1 MLSNKEIICP
11 DNLLNV
17 AHKKKGV
24 KAGIVNAGKPL
35 PMQSVQ
41 DAVKENLIEPI
52 FIGDEK
58 EINKCA
64 QDLKWDISNYEII
77 HEPVENNTAM
87 IAAKLASE
95 QKIKIIVKGHIH
107 TDVLMKEVLKRE
119 YNLLGKTRLSHIWHM
134 TLGKED
140 KPLII
145 TDGALN
151 VLPNVKTKLH
161 ILKNVINFSNRIG
174 IERPKVAILSATEEV
189 LDSVPSSKEAEEL
202 TNLAKKENLNADVFG
217 PLAFDN
223 SISKKSAAIKG
234 IKNLVAGEAAGLGV
248 STDKSAATTKLGK
261 KGVLH
266 GSKTLLMQD
275 ENGQVTE
282 PYSISAGLDYPG
294 IGPLH
299 AHLFDSNR
307 GEYISVDDDE
317 AMNAGIELSRL
328 EGIIPA
334 IETAHAFSVFDK
346 LDMKGKVVVINLSG
360 RGDKDLETYIK
371 WGKY

>member
-58 EINKCA
+58 EILKCA
-64 QDLKWDISNYEII
+64 EDLKWDISKFEII
-77 HEPVENNTAM
+77 HEPIENNTAA

-95 QKIKIIVKGHIH
+95 GTIKIIVKGHIH
-107 TDVLMKEVLKRE
+107 TDILMKEVLKRE

-151 VLPNVKTKLH
+151 VLPNVKTKMH
-161 ILKNVINFSNRIG
+161 ILKNVVNFCNRIN
-174 IERPKVAILSATEEV
+174 IERPKVAVLSATEEV
-189 LDSVPSSKEAEEL
+189 LESVQSSLDAKEITEL
-202 TNLAKKENLNADVFG
+202 AAKEKINADVFG

-234 IKNLVAGEAAGLGV
+234 IKNSVAGQADVLLVPSVETGNGLVKMMIYFMGACAAGVVIG
-248 STDKSAATTKLGK
+248 GK
-261 KGVLH
+261 VPVVIT
-266 GSKTLLMQD
+266 SR
-275 ENGQVTE
+275 
-282 PYSISAGLDYPG
+282 S
-294 IGPLH
+294 
-299 AHLFDSNR
+299 
-307 GEYISVDDDE
+307 DE
-317 AMNAGIELSRL
+317 APARL
-328 EGIIPA
+328 A
-334 IETAHAFSVFDK
+334 SMAAAVVA
-346 LDMKGKVVVINLSG
+346 LD
-360 RGDKDLETYIK
+360 
-371 WGKY
+371 